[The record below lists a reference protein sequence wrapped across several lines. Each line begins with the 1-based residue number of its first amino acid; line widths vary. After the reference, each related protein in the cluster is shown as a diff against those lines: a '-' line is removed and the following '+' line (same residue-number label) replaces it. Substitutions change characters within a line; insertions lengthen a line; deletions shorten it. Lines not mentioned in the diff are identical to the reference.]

1 MGFWLAFSAK
11 KQSTPP
17 TRGFSG
23 DRRPAARPTPAAACR
38 FTMERTKL
46 LTTFTDFGLADP
58 IARALV
64 EENYVT
70 PTPIPAQTIPLGLA
84 GRDRLGIAQTGTGK
98 TAAFALPILNRILQ
112 NRGRPQ
118 AKHCRALILSPTR
131 ELSGQILDSFN
142 AYGRHVRL
150 SSALAIGG

>member
-17 TRGFSG
+17 KRGGSG
-23 DRRPAARPTPAAACR
+23 ARRPAPRPPPQAACR

-70 PTPIPAQTIPLGLA
+70 PTPIQAQTIPLGVS
-84 GRDRLGIAQTGTGK
+84 GRAVVGIAPAGHRQ
-98 TAAFALPILNRILQ
+98 
-112 NRGRPQ
+112 
-118 AKHCRALILSPTR
+118 
-131 ELSGQILDSFN
+131 
-142 AYGRHVRL
+142 
-150 SSALAIGG
+150 SA